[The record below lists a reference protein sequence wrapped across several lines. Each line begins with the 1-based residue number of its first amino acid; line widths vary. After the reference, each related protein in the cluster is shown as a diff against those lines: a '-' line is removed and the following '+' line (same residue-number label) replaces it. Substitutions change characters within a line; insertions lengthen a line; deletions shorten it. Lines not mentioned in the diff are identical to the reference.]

1 MYQPL
6 QSLVSW
12 VTSERSIY
20 ILRRT
25 GLAIQAVCVV
35 RTLWAYYSTD
45 KELVEA
51 RKEVLYPDPRP

>member
-6 QSLVSW
+6 QNLVSW
-12 VTSERSIY
+12 VTSERGIY

-35 RTLWAYYSTD
+35 SVVRTLWAYYSTD
-45 KELVEA
+45 KELEQA
-51 RKEVLYPDPRP
+51 RKKVI